1 MHVAQ
6 FLEAFVFGP
15 HVEVVEAFLP
25 DVLRGVVEQAGLG
38 WVASSPRLSQYAA
51 RKAKFERLHYCRR
64 SLYLRFADQEVNV
77 LGHDHVTD
85 DHELIARAHLLQHS
99 EQQVATVRRAEQRLL
114 PITTTSDEMQVSSG
128 VEAFQFPGHDRRV
141 AAKGCWRGDGAH
153 DPTVMKKCAAANQAS
168 RRPTSRKARE
178 VGHPPPPVISVNVK
192 KQTRVILSR

>member
-1 MHVAQ
+1 M
-6 FLEAFVFGP
+6 
-15 HVEVVEAFLP
+15 
-25 DVLRGVVEQAGLG
+25 LRGAVEEDGLR
-38 WVASSPRLSQYAA
+38 WIALSSPLRQKPS
-51 RKAKFERLHYCRR
+51 RKSKFKSLHHGRR
-64 SLYLRFADQEVNV
+64 GLYLRFADQEVNV

-114 PITTTSDEMQVSSG
+114 PITTTSDEMQVSSA